1 MRAKTGNAIRD
12 SRIDALE
19 TAQRFD
25 QKLIEACHHAMTVLG
40 DKSKAYAELIASLQ
54 AENERLKADLEK
66 SDAVVFTQAVENERL
81 KAEVERL
88 RKAGDAVLREWSMG
102 DEKEAHNY
110 LKALVIWNAAKEG
123 KQS

>member
-1 MRAKTGNAIRD
+1 MSKKEEPSLEVQLVRAKSGNAIRD

-19 TAQRFD
+19 SAQRFD

-54 AENERLKADLEK
+54 AENERL
-66 SDAVVFTQAVENERL
+66 
-81 KAEVERL
+81 
-88 RKAGDAVLREWSMG
+88 RKAGDVIYNSFDKFGQVDATT
-102 DEKEAHNY
+102 
-110 LKALVIWNAAKEG
+110 LKGWKAAKES